1 MDHNF
6 WDVFFLMLIYVPLLL
21 IWGFSIFDI
30 FRRDDLSGGWKALWF
45 IVVIFIPFLGT
56 LVYLLTRPPGATREE
71 RQAID
76 QASREFVQTYAPNDT
91 ASQIKLLADLHD
103 AGKLSDAEFASE
115 KAKLIGTPSG
125 AAPAGA

>member
-45 IVVIFIPFLGT
+45 AVVLLIPFLGT

-71 RQAID
+71 RQAIE
-76 QASREFVQTYAPNDT
+76 QSARTYAPNDT
-91 ASQIKLLADLHD
+91 ASQIKVLAELHD
-103 AGKLSDAEFASE
+103 AGKLTDAEFASE
-115 KAKLIGTPSG
+115 KAKLIGTVPAG
-125 AAPAGA
+125 AAPA

>member
-45 IVVIFIPFLGT
+45 VVVLFIPFLGT

-71 RQAID
+71 RQAIE
-76 QASREFVQTYAPNDT
+76 QSVQTYAPNDT
-91 ASQIKLLADLHD
+91 ASQIKVLAELHD
-103 AGKLSDAEFASE
+103 AGKLTDAEFASE
-115 KAKLIGTPSG
+115 KAKLIGTVPAG
-125 AAPAGA
+125 AAPA

>member
-45 IVVIFIPFLGT
+45 VVVLFIPFLGT

-71 RQAID
+71 RQAIE
-76 QASREFVQTYAPNDT
+76 QTARTYAPTNDT
-91 ASQIKLLADLHD
+91 ASQIKVLAELHD
-103 AGKLSDAEFASE
+103 AGKLTDAEFASE
-115 KAKLIGTPSG
+115 KAKLIGTVPAG
-125 AAPAGA
+125 AAPA

>member
-45 IVVIFIPFLGT
+45 VVVLLIPFLGT

-71 RQAID
+71 RQAIE
-76 QASREFVQTYAPNDT
+76 QTARTYAPANDT
-91 ASQIKLLADLHD
+91 ASQIKVLAELHD
-103 AGKLSDAEFASE
+103 AGKLTDAEFASE
-115 KAKLIGTPSG
+115 KAKLIGATP
-125 AAPAGA
+125 A

>member
-45 IVVIFIPFLGT
+45 VVVLLIPFLGT

-71 RQAID
+71 RQAIE
-76 QASREFVQTYAPNDT
+76 QSVRTYAPSDT
-91 ASQIKLLADLHD
+91 ASQIKVLAELHD
-103 AGKLSDAEFASE
+103 AGKLTDAEFASE
-115 KAKLIGTPSG
+115 KAKLIGTVPAG
-125 AAPAGA
+125 AAPA

>member
-45 IVVIFIPFLGT
+45 VVVLLIPFLGT

-71 RQAID
+71 RQAIE
-76 QASREFVQTYAPNDT
+76 QSVRTYAPNDT
-91 ASQIKLLADLHD
+91 ASQIKVLAELHD
-103 AGKLSDAEFASE
+103 AGKLTDAEFASE
-115 KAKLIGTPSG
+115 KAKLLGTVPAG
-125 AAPAGA
+125 AAPA